1 MAVMRTRIART
12 LVAAVCAVALASP
25 PSPALAGEDAW
36 RPKIGQAINFAK
48 GRAGSVRIAVV
59 DELGRFYGWHQRNT
73 TPMASVLKV
82 MLMTAYLRLPSV
94 RDRGLRQ
101 KDRDLLEPM
110 IRWSDNATASR
121 VRDIVGGSRLNAL
134 ADRAGMRDFSFH
146 YSPWGLSRTSA
157 RDQARFM
164 FRLERWI
171 PNRHEAY
178 ARQLLRTIV
187 RSQRWG
193 IPPEVPDGWRIF
205 FKGGWG
211 SGTGWVTHQVA
222 FLKNGDR
229 RIAIAI
235 LVRDSPNHTYGTR
248 TIRGVARRLLKGL

>member
-1 MAVMRTRIART
+1 
-12 LVAAVCAVALASP
+12 
-25 PSPALAGEDAW
+25 
-36 RPKIGQAINFAK
+36 
-48 GRAGSVRIAVV
+48 
-59 DELGRFYGWHQRNT
+59 
-73 TPMASVLKV
+73 
-82 MLMTAYLRLPSV
+82 MTAYLRLPSV

-178 ARQLLRTIV
+178 ARRLLRTIV